1 MCHTFIKN
9 CIHKLIVGGMYPQT
23 VQEVGEEVSG
33 YEEIKLEDFQQGVDQ
48 LSSMSDQAENVDN
61 QGEHLVIDHW
71 RDLTTVP

>member
-1 MCHTFIKN
+1 
-9 CIHKLIVGGMYPQT
+9 MYPQT

-61 QGEHLVIDHW
+61 LSEHLVIDHW

>member
-1 MCHTFIKN
+1 
-9 CIHKLIVGGMYPQT
+9 MYPQT

-61 QGEHLVIDHW
+61 QGEHLAIDHW